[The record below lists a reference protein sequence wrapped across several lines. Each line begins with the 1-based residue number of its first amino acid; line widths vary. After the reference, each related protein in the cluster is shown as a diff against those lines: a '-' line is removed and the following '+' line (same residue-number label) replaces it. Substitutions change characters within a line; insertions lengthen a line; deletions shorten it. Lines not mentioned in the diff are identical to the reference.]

1 MHSAACP
8 LADLDAAWQC
18 RCARHRR
25 DPRIVAGGVNV
36 KHKPILG
43 LLGLLAAFA
52 VLIGVWSL
60 RPGTDASPE
69 STLALQVAADCD
81 SARQSCRARG
91 DDLEIELRLGPPVL
105 PMEAFD
111 IQLQSMR
118 GDLGTQARIDVQFQ
132 MRGMD
137 MGLNRYRLDRDADG
151 VWRGRA
157 LLPVCASG
165 RSDWYVVIDIAQDG
179 RRWVAEIPFV
189 VGQQ

>member
-1 MHSAACP
+1 MKLKP
-8 LADLDAAWQC
+8 LLS
-18 RCARHRR
+18 
-25 DPRIVAGGVNV
+25 
-36 KHKPILG
+36 
-43 LLGLLAAFA
+43 LLGLSAAFA
-52 VLIGVWSL
+52 ALIGLWTL
-60 RPGTDASPE
+60 QPGMDASPE
-69 STLALQVAADCD
+69 DAVALLVDVDCD
-81 SARQSCRARG
+81 SARQTCRARG
-91 DDLEIELRLGPPVL
+91 GDLEIELRLGPPVL

-165 RSDWYVVIDIAQDG
+165 RSDWYAVIGIAQDG